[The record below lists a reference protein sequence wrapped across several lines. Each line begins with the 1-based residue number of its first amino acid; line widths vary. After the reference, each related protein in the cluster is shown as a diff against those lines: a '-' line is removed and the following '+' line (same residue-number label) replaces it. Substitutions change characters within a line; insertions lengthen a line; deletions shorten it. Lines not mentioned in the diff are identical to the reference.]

1 MNKAKI
7 RKRAAD
13 FSREWSTATSE
24 QSQRQPFW
32 DAFYEIFGL
41 QRRYVAVYE
50 QAAKKLSTGGRGWID
65 MLQPGEMA
73 VEHKSRGLDLD
84 AAMEQLEDY
93 VARLKPADMPWLL
106 IACDFGRFEWRNHD
120 TGEAGQFALDELVD
134 NLDLFWWLA
143 GGETPQEAGLP
154 EIDANLQATELLAE
168 LHDELKKSGYPEH
181 DMREW
186 LTRILFCLFAD
197 DAEVWDRR
205 LFETFI
211 ESRTAEDGSDLGPQ
225 VNYVF
230 QILNTPVDK
239 RSTNLPEDLSG
250 LTYVNGDLF
259 ESQLSVPSCNE
270 AVRDALRRASRYNWS
285 KVSPAIFGSLFQN
298 VMEPAERRQLGAHY
312 TTEDN
317 ILRTIRPLFLDDLEA
332 ELERA
337 TTLPMIQRFKNKLGR
352 LTFFDPAC
360 GCGNFLVIAYREI
373 RRLETKAIRRSAAR
387 SRETTGQRVVAL
399 DLLCNVT
406 VDQFYGIEIEE
417 FPARIART
425 ALYLADH
432 LANREVS
439 AEFGEHYVRFPI
451 PSAPHILIGNALR
464 VDWNELLPAEDAD
477 YVFGNPPF
485 SGHALMGQN
494 PRMKEDRAIAFAGV
508 THSERRVG
516 RLDYVAA
523 WYAKAIPF
531 MLAGRSQVAFVSTNS
546 LVQGEQARSMGPLLD
561 FNKIEVAFAHQTFA
575 WTSEA
580 TGTAQVHVVIIGIAP
595 RDRVRKRRQ
604 LYEYP
609 DTRGEPQ
616 ERQVS
621 HINWY
626 LTDGPSVYPA
636 KHTKPLL
643 KSVPKPPRQG
653 SKPVD
658 KGGLLV
664 KLDQYK
670 EVASDPVAARYLRP
684 FKQAREL
691 LYDTERWCIWMEEEK
706 GKKVDPAHIT
716 SSAVLKSRIEGVRAY
731 RQKSDTRAFSEA
743 AATPSL
749 FVQRRQPTSRYLAIP
764 EVSSE
769 NRTYIPAAYLDKNV
783 IAGNKLLTLPDAPLW
798 VFGVLQSAM
807 WMTWVRAIVGR
818 LESRFSLA
826 PDIAYS
832 AFPWP
837 ELNKRQ
843 RTRIEDAAQRVLDER
858 AAKASNSLAELY
870 SPDAMPPDLVK
881 AHRGL
886 DRAVDAAYGRHQH
899 TGDTTRLPVLLR
911 RYNELTGGD
920 PTLFDEQS

>member
-1 MNKAKI
+1 MNKAEI

-13 FSREWSTATSE
+13 FSREWATASSE

-41 QRRYVAVYE
+41 ARRHVAVYE
-50 QAAKKLSTGGRGWID
+50 QAAKRLSTGGHGWID

-73 VEHKSRGLDLD
+73 VEHKSRGGDLD

-93 VARLKPADMPWLL
+93 LAHLKPVNMPWLL
-106 IACDFGRFEWRNHD
+106 VACDFGRFKWRNLATD
-120 TGEAGQFALDELVD
+120 QEGELDLDELVD

-143 GGETPQEAGLP
+143 GGDTPQQAGLP
-154 EIDANLQATELLAE
+154 EVDANLEATQLLAE
-168 LHDELKKSGYPEH
+168 LYDELRESGYPEH

-211 ESRTAEDGSDLGPQ
+211 ESCTAEDGSNLGPQ

-230 QILNTPVDK
+230 QILNTPPEE
-239 RSTNLPEDLSG
+239 RSQNLSEDLSG

-259 ESQLSVPSCNE
+259 QSQLSVPSCNE

-298 VMEPAERRQLGAHY
+298 VMQPAERRQLGAHY
-312 TTEDN
+312 TTEEN

-332 ELERA
+332 ELENANTR
-337 TTLPMIQRFKNKLGR
+337 PKVQQFHQKLGS

-360 GCGNFLVIAYREI
+360 GCGNFLVVTYREI
-373 RRLETKAIRRSAAR
+373 RRLETEAIRRSAAR

-399 DLLCNVT
+399 ELLCNVT
-406 VDQFYGIEIEE
+406 VDQFYGIELEE
-417 FPARIART
+417 FPALIART

-432 LANREVS
+432 LANRAVS

-464 VDWNELLPAEDAD
+464 VDWNELLSAQEAD

-494 PRMKEDRAIAFAGV
+494 ERMKEDRSLAFAGV
-508 THSERRVG
+508 SHRERRIG

-531 MLAGRSQVAFVSTNS
+531 MLAGSSQVAFVSTNS

-561 FNKIEVAFAHQTFA
+561 LNEIEVTFAHQTFA

-580 TGTAQVHVVIIGIAP
+580 TGTARVHVVIIGIAP
-595 RDRVRKRRQ
+595 RDRARSQRE

-609 DTRGEPQ
+609 DTHGEPHK
-616 ERQVS
+616 RLVR

-626 LTDGPSVYPA
+626 LTDGPSIYPA
-636 KHTKPLL
+636 KHKAPLV
-643 KSVPKPPRQG
+643 KSVPSPPLQG

-658 KGGLLV
+658 DGGLLV
-664 KLDQYK
+664 EPDQYA
-670 EVASDPVAARYLRP
+670 EVASDPDAARYLRP
-684 FKQAREL
+684 FKQAREM
-691 LYDTERWCIWMEEEK
+691 LYDIERWCIWLE
-706 GKKVDPAHIT
+706 DANPSHIM
-716 SSAVLKSRIEGVRAY
+716 SSDVLKQRIKGVQEY
-731 RQKSDTRAFSEA
+731 RQSSKTKAFREA

-749 FVQRRQPTSRYLAIP
+749 FVQRRQPASRYLAIP

-769 NRTYIPAAYLDKNV
+769 KRRYIPAAYLDADV

-807 WMTWVRAIVGR
+807 WMTWVRSIVGR
-818 LESRFSLA
+818 MKSDFSLA

-837 ELNKRQ
+837 ELTPRQ
-843 RTRIEDAAQRVLDER
+843 QERIEKAAQQVLDVR
-858 AAKASNSLAELY
+858 KARASNTLAELY
-870 SPDAMPPDLVK
+870 SLAMPHELVE
-881 AHRGL
+881 AHNLL

-899 TGDTTRLPVLLR
+899 KGDATRLPVLLR
-911 RYNELTGGD
+911 RYIELTDGD